1 MKSSLLRTDKELLRI
16 YNCHFETVYR
26 VCFMYMKN
34 KYDTEDMVQS
44 TFVKLMNSKK
54 EFTNTEHEKAWLI
67 RTAINTCKDHYR
79 GRWSKTIP
87 IEQMADVSVEQPF
100 EIDET
105 LDKVFALPSK
115 YKISIYLYYYE
126 GYTTIEIAR
135 MLNKKASTIRGHLY
149 KGRSLLRMEM
159 EGDIE

>member
-1 MKSSLLRTDKELLRI
+1 
-16 YNCHFETVYR
+16 
-26 VCFMYMKN
+26 MYMKN

-87 IEQMADVSVEQPF
+87 IEQMADVTVEQPF

-105 LDKVFALPSK
+105 LD
-115 YKISIYLYYYE
+115 
-126 GYTTIEIAR
+126 
-135 MLNKKASTIRGHLY
+135 
-149 KGRSLLRMEM
+149 
-159 EGDIE
+159 